1 MPVIVSP
8 TNSKISFATKPQGRA
23 NNVDLVAIKVRVKD
37 TNNAPIP
44 SRAVE
49 ISTEAAGVII
59 TQPEPTGADGL
70 AIGYAKSNTVGP
82 VIFRARVLPD
92 VLDPEDPGYLAGS
105 VWVDNTATAYFYDED
120 IDPSPPLQPSARNV
134 HLTWSVSRYFMNSI
148 DGIRVRIEADDSNLM
163 PTKIFAY
170 QLMPV
175 RPGEL
180 EGVGAF
186 DHVCSSVD
194 LEEYPEDAPLVN
206 SRPQWFRMDYVDVL
220 LRSRE
225 EVREFIKS
233 VVEDVQI
240 LKNTLDVTEDIVSA
254 GDLWIGAAPEEG

>member
-1 MPVIVSP
+1 
-8 TNSKISFATKPQGRA
+8 
-23 NNVDLVAIKVRVKD
+23 VAIKVRVKD
-37 TNNAPIP
+37 TNNNPVP
-44 SRAVE
+44 SRVVQ
-49 ISTEAAGVII
+49 ISTETAGVTI
-59 TQPEPTGADGL
+59 TQPEPTDATGL
-70 AIGYAKSNTVGP
+70 AIGYAKSNSVGP
-82 VIFRARVLPD
+82 VVFRARVLADVPD
-92 VLDPEDPGYLAGS
+92 PANPGNLTGA
-105 VWVDNTATAYFYDED
+105 VWVNNTATANFYDGD
-120 IDPSPPLQPSARNV
+120 IDPTPPLEPSARNV

-175 RPGEL
+175 RPGES

-186 DHVCSSVD
+186 DHVCSAVD
-194 LEEYPEDAPLVN
+194 IEEYPEDAPLVN

-240 LKNTLDVTEDIVSA
+240 LKNTLDITEDLVTA
-254 GDLWIGAAPEEG
+254 GDVWVGIAPEES